1 MSIVKPATFDISKLS
16 ISVAKKLDNG
26 SNQAYINYD
35 GKKLRIQA
43 PRMPIP
49 MDASDYQG
57 NEKFKVQLSFR
68 DKDSN
73 PAVAAYYNSIQAID
87 NFLISHAEKNSGPW
101 WKKPG
106 MSHES
111 VVDRFTPSIKVAK
124 DKEGNPKPYPPT
136 HAVALKKRNG
146 AFDTELYDREKR
158 LIEGLTPTDVLRRG
172 SECTAILECTGIWI
186 TDKGFGA
193 TWKMFQARVD
203 QMAEGM
209 ESGCAIDDDDETS
222 PPVVTRKTISKPAA
236 PTASN
241 VVDSDE
247 EADLIAAVKPA
258 AKAAPAEEEEADD
271 DEVVAAPAVPAAK
284 PTVKK
289 VVKKVVA
296 KA

>member
-1 MSIVKPATFDISKLS
+1 MSVIKPATFDISKLS

-26 SNQAYINYD
+26 SSQAYINYD
-35 GKKLRIQA
+35 GKRLRIQA

-73 PAVAAYYNSIQAID
+73 PAMEAYYNTIQAID
-87 NFLISHAEKNSGPW
+87 DFVIGHAEKNSGPW

-111 VVDRFTPSIKVAK
+111 VVDRYTPSIKVAK
-124 DKEGNPKPYPPT
+124 DKDGNPKPYPPT

-146 AFDTELYDREKR
+146 AFDAELYDKNKS
-158 LIEGLTPTDVLRRG
+158 LIEGLTPVDVLRRG
-172 SECTAILECTGIWI
+172 SEVTAILECTGIWI

-203 QMAEGM
+203 HMAEGVNG
-209 ESGCAIDDDDETS
+209 GCAIDDDDEDES
-222 PPVVTRKTISKPAA
+222 VPVVTKKAPVAA
-236 PTASN
+236 KSN
-241 VVDSDE
+241 VVADDE
-247 EADLIAAVKPA
+247 EEDLIAAVKPSV
-258 AKAAPAEEEEADD
+258 AKSAPVAEEDEVDD
-271 DEVVAAPAVPAAK
+271 DEVVAAPPVPAAK
-284 PTVKK
+284 PAVKK

-296 KA
+296 K